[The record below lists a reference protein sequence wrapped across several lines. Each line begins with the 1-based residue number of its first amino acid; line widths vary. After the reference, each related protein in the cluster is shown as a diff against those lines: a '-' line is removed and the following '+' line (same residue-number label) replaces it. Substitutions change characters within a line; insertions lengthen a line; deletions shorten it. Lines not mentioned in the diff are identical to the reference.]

1 MKKSLIIAAIL
12 ALAFTAG
19 CAKNDTANVNDNAAQ
34 TNGSADTGSAAQTNG
49 SADAQQSS
57 SDVDNFAANASDN
70 IDMDAVDGEY
80 LQVSADSVGSP
91 SEELGVFE
99 VSIDSAKKFV
109 LDGNTY
115 VVFAIDYANNS
126 SETTTFT
133 STINALA
140 FQDGMQI
147 APAALPSL
155 PEGIDT
161 TATMQRVSSGEK
173 ITVQKVFKLD
183 DTTTPVELQV
193 SAFYEDT
200 DAVASQIFDL
210 Q

>member
-1 MKKSLIIAAIL
+1 MKKCLIIAAIL
-12 ALAFTAG
+12 ALAYTAG
-19 CAKNDTANVNDNAAQ
+19 CAKNDSSNVNDSTGA
-34 TNGSADTGSAAQTNG
+34 GSAVETSGDTG
-49 SADAQQSS
+49 AQQGS

-80 LQVSADSVGSP
+80 LKVSADSAGSP
-91 SEELGVFE
+91 TEELGVFE
-99 VSIDSAKKFV
+99 VSIDSAKKFK
-109 LDGNTY
+109 LDGDTY

-126 SETTTFT
+126 SEATTFT

-161 TATMQRVSSGEK
+161 TATMQRVSGGEK